1 MENVTDGQ
9 LHKKKG
15 LIISISEYDKLERL
29 EYCKNDGEKICHLLN
44 YLKYEV
50 PSNRTLI
57 GRVQYFD
64 MHDAI
69 MDFFREGTS
78 KDLMLFYFSGH
89 AEVKQQWK
97 SFFCIIRNRSR
108 LTQ

>member
-1 MENVTDGQ
+1 MTE
-9 LHKKKG
+9 KK
-15 LIISISEYDKLERL
+15 Y
-29 EYCKNDGEKICHLLN
+29 
-44 YLKYEV
+44 V
-50 PSNRTLI
+50 
-57 GRVQYFD
+57 FD